1 MSHRKE
7 QLASALH
14 RAVQAVITR
23 GLNDPRIRGMIS
35 VTRVQ
40 VSEDK
45 RNATIYIS
53 VMPADKAELTM
64 HGLKA
69 AGTHIRRGAGEIIDA
84 FRMPEFTFKLDKQF
98 QKQAVTLAAIAKV
111 RDEDPPADAPP
122 ADPDGTEVSGEAGE
136 SSDSGD
142 ITP

>member
-7 QLASALH
+7 QLESALH
-14 RAVQAVITR
+14 RAVQTVITR

-35 VTRVQ
+35 VTRVK

-45 RNATIYIS
+45 RDATIFIS

-69 AGTHIRRGAGEIIDA
+69 ATTHIRRGAGEIIDA
-84 FRMPEFTFKLDKQF
+84 FRMPQFTFKLDKQF
-98 QKQAVTLAAIAKV
+98 QKQAVTLAAIAKA
-111 RDEDPPADAPP
+111 RDEAPPADAPP
-122 ADPDGTEVSGEAGE
+122 AEPDAAERTDETGGE
-136 SSDSGD
+136 SL
-142 ITP
+142 